1 MKHMQ
6 WLRAT
11 TQRAPLL
18 TAALLL
24 VLAKSVQFAIDSQL
38 LFWYDSGAFLFNGL
52 GVGFMPERSYAYGG
66 LICTVAVPLHSLRA
80 IVAMQII
87 MGGLTAWLLTFALIR
102 FLRVRAWIAMLA
114 GLVFA
119 FGPEQVLYEHM
130 VMSETTAL
138 LAMALFLV
146 MALKYL
152 EDPSPQWLVIL
163 SFLGVLLVSVRIVY
177 LPVVLATAALL
188 PLVSYFSS
196 TSRQTGLLALALVMS
211 CGSTAL
217 FQEGYRYLTGWL
229 AGREPAYH
237 YVTGAFLLAAVAPI
251 VEPGDSPDVR
261 VAGVVAAQNRS
272 DLPLSDPDARE
283 RQLFAQGGLVARLK
297 AVFAAEAAPAVERS
311 LTGLRP
317 VHAWSLSEQEADQA
331 AQQLARAAIYRN
343 PLGFLGLGL
352 HNYLGYWRSL
362 PNLRWLL
369 PWENGSKQPPPPVKE
384 NEAKVIASVF
394 GLDVSNQHALNTPS
408 RRYRMLGRSWCVF
421 LLLAPFL
428 TGLAWWLAPANRPGL
443 ALLCFW
449 SCLLLIATCLGG
461 VGPEYRFLHPFSF
474 TGLAAVAAL
483 AEVLVR
489 KHHEFLMERIVQ
501 PQRIA
506 IEELATRFRR
516 TLR

>member
-1 MKHMQ
+1 MKHMH

-24 VLAKSVQFAIDSQL
+24 LFVKSVQFAIDSQL
-38 LFWYDSGAFLFNGL
+38 LFWYDSGAFVFNGL
-52 GVGFMPERSYAYGG
+52 GVSFLPERSYAYGG
-66 LICTVAVPLHSLRA
+66 LICAVAVPLHSLRA

-102 FLRVRAWIAMLA
+102 FLGVRAWIAILA

-130 VMSETTAL
+130 VMAETTAL
-138 LAMALFLV
+138 LVMALFLV

-152 EDPSPQWLVIL
+152 GDPSLKWLAIL
-163 SFLGVLLVSVRIVY
+163 SFLGVLLVSARIVY
-177 LPVVLATAALL
+177 LPVVLATAVLL

-196 TSRQTGLLALALVMS
+196 TIRQPGLLALALVVS

-217 FQEGYRYLTGWL
+217 FQQGYRHLTGWL

-237 YVTGAFLLAAVAPI
+237 YVTGFFLLAAVAPI

-261 VAGVVAAQNRS
+261 IARAVAAQNRS
-272 DLPLSDPDARE
+272 DLPLFDPDMRA
-283 RQLFAQGGLVARLK
+283 RQLWQPGGLVAKLK
-297 AVFAAEAAPAVERS
+297 AIFAAEAAPPVDRS

-317 VHAWSLSEQEADQA
+317 MRVWSLSEQEADHA
-331 AQQLARAAIYRN
+331 AQQLARAAIQRN

-352 HNYLGYWRSL
+352 HNYLGYWRSI
-362 PNLRWLL
+362 PSLRWLL
-369 PWENGSKQPPPPVKE
+369 PWESGSQQPPRPVNE
-384 NEAKVIASVF
+384 IEAKVIASVF
-394 GLDVSNQHALNTPS
+394 DVDVSNQHTLNTPS
-408 RRYRMLGRSWCVF
+408 RRYRILGRSWCVF

-443 ALLCFW
+443 VLLFLW
-449 SCLLLIATCLGG
+449 NCLLLMATCLGG
-461 VGPEYRFLHPFSF
+461 VEPAYRYLHPFSF

-483 AEVLVR
+483 AEMLVV
-489 KHHEFLMERIVQ
+489 KHHEFLMERIVL
-501 PQRIA
+501 PQRKA
-506 IEELATRFRR
+506 IEELATKFAEIFA
-516 TLR
+516 